1 MFEVIKRMIAMLL
14 AAMMCLCAAGAYAEE
29 DEDMVVGIIA
39 AMESEIAAIKD
50 AEQIESTY
58 SVAGLDFCV
67 GKIGDV
73 DVVTVQCG
81 EGKVNAALATQIL
94 IDRFGVNELINIGC
108 AGSLNDTLDIGD
120 FVVSSEVVQHDFDVT
135 ALGYEM
141 GEISSLGTV
150 AFKADESLIAYAC
163 DAIAAVA
170 PERTVVTG
178 RVCTGDLFVSTA
190 EQKQT
195 IIDNFAGDCAEME
208 GAAVGQVA
216 SLNDVPFVVIRAMSD
231 KADSAADF
239 TQYVDEV
246 TREGAEVV
254 VKMVELME
262 GK

>member
-1 MFEVIKRMIAMLL
+1 MIRRLIAMLL

-29 DEDMVVGIIA
+29 DEKDMVVGIVA

-58 SVAGLDFCV
+58 WVAGLEFCV
-67 GKIGDV
+67 GKIGNV

-81 EGKVNAALATQIL
+81 EGKVNAALAAQIL

-120 FVVSSEVVQHDFDVT
+120 FVVSTDVVQHDFDVT
-135 ALGYEM
+135 ALGYEK
-141 GEISSLGTV
+141 GEIRSLGTI
-150 AFKADESLIAYAC
+150 AFNADEKLIAYAC

-190 EQKQT
+190 GQKQVIT
-195 IIDNFAGDCAEME
+195 DNFGGDCAEME

-216 SLNDVPFVVIRAMSD
+216 TLNDVPFVVIRAMSD
-231 KADSAADF
+231 NADNAADF

-254 VKMVELME
+254 VKMIGLMG

>member
-1 MFEVIKRMIAMLL
+1 MIRRIIAMLL

-29 DEDMVVGIIA
+29 DEKDMVVGIIA

-50 AEQIESTY
+50 AEQIENTC

-67 GKIGDV
+67 GKIGNV

-120 FVVSSEVVQHDFDVT
+120 FVVSTEVVQHDFDVT

-141 GEISSLGTV
+141 GEISSLGTI
-150 AFKADESLIAYAC
+150 AFKADEKLIAYAC
-163 DAIAAVA
+163 DAIAAAA
-170 PERTVVTG
+170 PGRTVVTG

-190 EQKQT
+190 EQKQF
-195 IIDNFAGDCAEME
+195 IIDNFGGDCAEME
-208 GAAVGQVA
+208 GAAAGQVA
-216 SLNDVPFVVIRAMSD
+216 TVNNVPFVVIRAMSD
-231 KADSAADF
+231 NADNAADF

-254 VKMVELME
+254 VKMVELMG